1 MKNIL
6 VTFFVCA
13 IVTYLVM
20 VVGVNLIFNSI
31 WGIILFVSLVLTI
44 LVCLFEE
51 QFKLYLNGEMDLEDW
66 VAMMQDLGAAEIS
79 LAN

>member
-6 VTFFVCA
+6 VTFFACA

-51 QFKLYLNGEMDLEDW
+51 QFKQIETLEQR
-66 VAMMQDLGAAEIS
+66 VEQLEAALRQNEEETV
-79 LAN
+79 

>member
-51 QFKLYLNGEMDLEDW
+51 QFKQIENLEQR
-66 VAMMQDLGAAEIS
+66 VEQLEAALRQNEEETV
-79 LAN
+79 

>member
-6 VTFFVCA
+6 VTFFACA

-51 QFKLYLNGEMDLEDW
+51 QFKQIENLEQR
-66 VAMMQDLGAAEIS
+66 VEQLEAALRQNEEETV
-79 LAN
+79 

>member
-51 QFKLYLNGEMDLEDW
+51 QFKQIENLEKR
-66 VAMMQDLGAAEIS
+66 VEQLEAALRQNEEETV
-79 LAN
+79 